1 MSGSGY
7 STDEDDGGH
16 SGLSLSAET
25 IAALK
30 DFAVASG
37 IPVLGNSLPQRIPRD
52 ITAHFL
58 ESSKCPYDVVCFDS

>member
-7 STDEDDGGH
+7 SSDEDDGGH

-37 IPVLGNSLPQRIPRD
+37 IPVLGDCSPQRIFRD
-52 ITAHFL
+52 LIAHL
-58 ESSKCPYDVVCFDS
+58 L